1 MFGRKKKLNKLN
13 ENLEKINS
21 LLTKNNILDLAEL
34 LGNKKQLLIRN
45 LLSGMSKGIGI
56 GVGFT
61 IVTALIIF
69 LLQKLV
75 KLNLPI
81 VGKYIADIVEI
92 VQQSR

>member
-21 LLTKNNILDLAEL
+21 LLTKNNILDLPEL